1 LEQLER
7 LELLRLTWLER
18 LERLEL
24 FEASMERMQLS
35 QELGREILAMAQ
47 AQGASQ
53 GDAVMAESD
62 SFFVT
67 VRLGEVEKISQAQ
80 EKRLGLRLFFGSSSA
95 SASTSDISRK
105 SIDRLVDDTVQMAR
119 ATAQDPHGGLP
130 AASDLAQTF
139 PELDLLDE
147 GARGIPVEEKIQMA
161 IEMEKSALNYDPR
174 IINSEGGEFSN
185 HFGRVIYVTSHGF
198 SGEYSGSTFGH
209 SVSPIATQNGSMQ
222 RDYWYS
228 SNRKFSRL
236 ESPQHVGEKAAQRAL
251 RRLGARK
258 IKTCACPIVF
268 DPEMAAS
275 LLRSLSSALSGYAL
289 YKGASFLVGK
299 LGTKIASDLITV
311 IDDGTLPGAL
321 GSRPFDGE
329 GLPTRKKT
337 IVEKGELKSYLLDTY
352 SGKKLGMPST
362 GNASRSVGEPPGVA
376 PSNLYL
382 AQGTHSPDE
391 IIGSVKVGL
400 YVTELIGFGI
410 NLVTGDYSRGAAG
423 IWIENGE
430 LTHPVEE
437 VTIAGNLKEMLQNIE
452 MVGSDLELRGRIAAP
467 TLKISQMTVAGD

>member
-1 LEQLER
+1 
-7 LELLRLTWLER
+7 
-18 LERLEL
+18 
-24 FEASMERMQLS
+24 MERMELS
-35 QELGREILAMAQ
+35 QELGRDILATGR
-47 AQGASQ
+47 AQGATD
-53 GDAVMAESD
+53 GDVVMAESD

-67 VRLGEVEKISQAQ
+67 VRLGEIEKISQAR
-80 EKRLGLRLFFGSSSA
+80 EKRLGVRLFFGSSSA

-105 SIDRLVDDTVQMAR
+105 SIERLVGDTVQMAR
-119 ATAQDPHGGLP
+119 ATAQDPHAGLP
-130 AASDLAQTF
+130 AAAELAQSV
-139 PELDLLDE
+139 PDLDLLDE
-147 GARGIPVEEKIQMA
+147 AARTVPVEEKIRMA
-161 IEMEKSALNYDPR
+161 LQVEKSALNYDPR
-174 IINSEGGEFSN
+174 ITNSEGGEFSN

-209 SVSPIATQNGSMQ
+209 SVSPVAAQNGSMQ

-258 IKTCACPIVF
+258 IKTCECPIVF
-268 DPEMAAS
+268 DPEIAAS
-275 LLRSLSSALSGYAL
+275 LLRSLSSALSGYSL
-289 YKGASFLVGK
+289 YKGASFLIDK
-299 LGTKIASDLITV
+299 LGSKIASDRVTV
-311 IDDGTLPGAL
+311 IDDGTVPGAL

-337 IVEKGELKSYLLDTY
+337 IVENGELKSYLLDTY

-376 PSNLYL
+376 PTNLYL
-382 AQGTHSPDE
+382 AQGTLSPEE
-391 IIGSVKVGL
+391 IIGSVKAGF
-400 YVTELIGFGI
+400 YVTELIGFGV

-423 IWIENGE
+423 MWIDNGE
-430 LTHPVEE
+430 LAYPVEE

-452 MVGSDLELRGRIAAP
+452 AVGSDLELRGRIAAP
-467 TLKISQMTVAGD
+467 TVKISQMTVAGE